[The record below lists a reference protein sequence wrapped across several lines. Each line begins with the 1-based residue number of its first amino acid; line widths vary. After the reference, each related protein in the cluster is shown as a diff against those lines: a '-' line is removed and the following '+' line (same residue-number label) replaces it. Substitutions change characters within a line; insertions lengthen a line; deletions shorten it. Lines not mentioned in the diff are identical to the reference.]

1 MYASV
6 TSTASGG
13 NGGRSCLGCPGW
25 PPIFRL
31 LCDPIGG
38 DLGGLTMSLEGG
50 FDDVVE
56 FFRAVAS
63 SLYRWLIRCACC
75 SMRLS
80 NSAFRASKRRMT
92 ASQSRRDG
100 AFLRRFLMD
109 YSSESTR
116 KTCHSAF
123 GAVNGY
129 PNLNGS
135 TRPSSGERTTTP
147 AKGVISFGRTRPR
160 GK

>member
-1 MYASV
+1 MRGTFLLKPWARRRRSRRV
-6 TSTASGG
+6 T
-13 NGGRSCLGCPGW
+13 
-25 PPIFRL
+25 
-31 LCDPIGG
+31 CDPVGG

-63 SLYRWLIRCACC
+63 SLSRWLIRCACC
-75 SMRLS
+75 TMRLA

-100 AFLRRFLMD
+100 ASLRRFLMD

-129 PNLNGS
+129 HLLS
-135 TRPSSGERTTTP
+135 QLMIR
-147 AKGVISFGRTRPR
+147 
-160 GK
+160 

>member
-1 MYASV
+1 MISIGVATISTCWIIRGACCVRRPCRPHSGQVHPVYASE

-25 PPIFRL
+25 PPIFRF
-31 LCDPIGG
+31 LCDPVGG

-63 SLYRWLIRCACC
+63 SLSSSSIRCACC
-75 SMRLS
+75 SMRFA

-92 ASQSRRDG
+92 AKSSRRDG
-100 AFLRRFLMD
+100 ASLRFLM
-109 YSSESTR
+109 
-116 KTCHSAF
+116 
-123 GAVNGY
+123 
-129 PNLNGS
+129 
-135 TRPSSGERTTTP
+135 
-147 AKGVISFGRTRPR
+147 
-160 GK
+160 